1 MLNLGFLSN
10 VMGKEKFENF
20 RRQES
25 FPLVLALVLAAYIC
39 VSGILLRFLWN
50 HYVVRLAAGL
60 KPIGGFLD
68 AIFLKLFVTMLLY

>member
-10 VMGKEKFENF
+10 IMGKEKFENF

-25 FPLVLALVLAAYIC
+25 FPLMLALVLAAYIC

-50 HYVVRLAAGL
+50 NYVVKLAADL
-60 KPIGGFLD
+60 KPISGFLD
-68 AIFLKLFVTMLLY
+68 AIFLKLFVTILLH